1 MSVLK
6 TKNKNH
12 HEYEKMILKPNK
24 KNTKL
29 QNLQPWNLYYC
40 MPALKPR
47 KQKTKSYKKNKIE
60 LDSYTSDAS
69 LKKKKKRNSECV
81 SILTRE
87 KE

>member
-1 MSVLK
+1 
-6 TKNKNH
+6 
-12 HEYEKMILKPNK
+12 
-24 KNTKL
+24 
-29 QNLQPWNLYYC
+29 

-60 LDSYTSDAS
+60 LESYTRDAS

>member
-1 MSVLK
+1 
-6 TKNKNH
+6 
-12 HEYEKMILKPNK
+12 
-24 KNTKL
+24 
-29 QNLQPWNLYYC
+29 

-69 LKKKKKRNSECV
+69 LKKKKRNSECV